1 MAPENENDNASAPV
15 FWERFK
21 AFFEGQRSYGDYPEA
36 SSGRRGT
43 AIAVCIMT
51 SALLWFVFSLQKTY
65 SLALDLPTTV
75 VNLPAGQALA
85 ELPPSNV
92 RVQVRGEGV
101 SLFRIYYNRPS
112 LPIDAGREIVNL
124 DATPSDLLRNLTLES
139 VRPRTYVVRTDERIT
154 RRVPIRLR
162 AKINTPDTHE
172 LIDVPRTVPDSI
184 TVSGAASV
192 VELIEY
198 WPTVSIV
205 RNGLVDSIAVQ
216 ISLVD
221 SLVGLV
227 ERDIERATLIAVAR
241 EFTGAEREVDV
252 ILEGAPSSDKLVTL
266 EPSSLTVRY
275 RVLLT
280 EFNQSLRAPN
290 FFATVRYEDIRS
302 DTTGRVKPH
311 LFLPDDLHIRDVQFF
326 PQSLRYYNY
335 LVSE

>member
-1 MAPENENDNASAPV
+1 MAPETDNDNAAGAV

-21 AFFEGQRSYGDYPEA
+21 TFFETRRTYGDYAEA

-43 AIAVCIMT
+43 AIAVCILT

-65 SLALDLPTTV
+65 SLALDLPTAV

-85 ELPPSNV
+85 ELPPRNV

-101 SLFRIYYNRPS
+101 SLFRIYYNRPAV
-112 LPIDAGREIVNL
+112 PIDAGREVVNL
-124 DATPSDLLRNLTLES
+124 DATPADLLRNLTLES
-139 VRPRTYVVRTDERIT
+139 VRPRTYIVRTDERIT
-154 RRVPIRLR
+154 RRIPIRLR
-162 AKINTPDTHE
+162 AKINTPNTHE
-172 LIDVPRTVPDSI
+172 LIDIPRTIPDSV

-192 VELIEY
+192 VDAIAY

-216 ISLVD
+216 VSLVD

-227 ERDIERATLIAVAR
+227 ERDIDRTILVAVAR

-252 ILEGAPSSDKLVTL
+252 ILEGAPSSGKLVTL
-266 EPSSLTVRY
+266 EPSSLKVTY

-311 LFLPDDLHIRDVQFF
+311 LFLPDNLHIRDVQFF
-326 PQSLRYYNY
+326 PSSLRYYNY